1 MGPNFYRGDV
11 IVRNARHFIF
21 FTNDQL
27 RYMAKARNWYID
39 GTFKIVKEPIK
50 QLVTIH
56 VVLICAESRRVSLP
70 VCFILMTRRRKC
82 DYVMVLDCIRKQC
95 NEYLDQ
101 YNLENRLLR
110 IMADFEIAL
119 WQAVKEVRNN
129 GNFRTDLTLKGC
141 YFHLTQAI
149 FRKVIQNHLQPA
161 YYNKKGSNV
170 RLFVRWL
177 MSLCLLPPN
186 TIKDTFK
193 LIFKKVKASKKK
205 SLINL
210 FTYFEKTWLTNTNWS
225 ITEISQWRSH
235 IRTNNDAPCFHMK
248 LMGVVQKCNVDFYE
262 LVNILGDIGNYIP
275 LTAKLLGQGMIKSTK
290 IRKQKNFETL
300 LRNASIELIA

>member
-1 MGPNFYRGDV
+1 MG
-11 IVRNARHFIF
+11 
-21 FTNDQL
+21 
-27 RYMAKARNWYID
+27 
-39 GTFKIVKEPIK
+39 
-50 QLVTIH
+50 
-56 VVLICAESRRVSLP
+56 
-70 VCFILMTRRRKC
+70 
-82 DYVMVLDCIRKQC
+82 
-95 NEYLDQ
+95 
-101 YNLENRLLR
+101 ENRLLR

-129 GNFRTDLTLKGC
+129 GNFRKDLTLKGC

-149 FRKVIQNHLQPA
+149 FRKVIQNNLQPA

-170 RLFVRWL
+170 RLYVKRL

-186 TIKDTFK
+186 TIPDTFK

-235 IRTNNDAPCFHMK
+235 IRTNNDAECFHMK

-262 LVNILGDIGNYIP
+262 LVNILGDIGNNIP

-290 IRKQKNFETL
+290 RRKQKNFETL
-300 LRNASIELIA
+300 LTKATIELMTQKITPMQFISNLSESNHDNQLINHDWGIDNSRVDVMDDDDSDTENDEESTESE